1 MNLLNKSH
9 FDFLGLPARF
19 GLDENQLHETYRRV
33 QAAVHPDRFTNAG
46 GAEHR
51 IAMQL
56 ATRANEAYGVL
67 RDPGQRAA
75 YLCELNRCPVQAESN
90 TAMSAQFLMQQMQ
103 WRESLQ
109 DAREACDHSALQGLE
124 QTLRDHRASLLAEMA
139 RALDELHDYP
149 SACDAVRR
157 WMFVDKF
164 GREVAVARETLAAA

>member
-19 GLDENQLHETYRRV
+19 GLDEHQLHETFRRV
-33 QAAVHPDRFTNAG
+33 QAAIHPDRFANAG

-51 IAMQL
+51 MAMQL
-56 ATRANEAYGVL
+56 ATRANEAFGVL

-75 YLCELNRCPVQAESN
+75 YLCELNGCPVRAETN
-90 TAMSAQFLMQQMQ
+90 TAMSSQFLIQQMQ

-109 DAREACDHSALQGLE
+109 EARETSDLEALQGLE
-124 QTLRDHRASLLAEMA
+124 QTLCDHRASLLAEMA
-139 RALDELHDYP
+139 RALDEQHDYP

-164 GREVAVARETLAAA
+164 GREVAFAREALAAA